1 MAMIHKAVGDPVES
15 LTDETLLAVLI
26 LGLYERLKAK
36 AVGSRLT
43 LAHDAGA
50 VALLKHRGKK
60 LNTRSQAAI
69 TLTQAVHAQLVGHA
83 FDTSTDSGEDLG
95 DSLETLVD
103 LPQNTSSRLTVI
115 SVHLVHLRRDAD
127 LILNGEASDTKIIE
141 LLNQATQLDQI
152 LTAWAI
158 SVPREWKF
166 TATDNFELPKSVPR
180 ETFIYKDRVDV
191 YEDLV
196 VASIWNSYRV
206 NRIRVLSIVCD
217 CIDALPPLPTTLLK
231 SRREL
236 AYVTMQK
243 LADDICASVP
253 FFLGTKMCA
262 GTDDKPSVE
271 YPYTTSKPNKAH
283 RRSAAGAGGYNLIEP
298 FHEPLKSVLGISSLR
313 AGQKEWILGQLARI
327 GHLYSMEPSAI
338 SALSSA

>member
-1 MAMIHKAVGDPVES
+1 M
-15 LTDETLLAVLI
+15 
-26 LGLYERLKAK
+26 
-36 AVGSRLT
+36 T

-69 TLTQAVHAQLVGHA
+69 TLTQAVHAQLVGQLISDISLSVQLIEQVGHA

-103 LPQNTSSRLTVI
+103 LPQNTSSRLIVI

-196 VASIWNSYRV
+196 VAGIWNTYRV
-206 NRIRVLSIVCD
+206 NRIKVLSIVCD

-231 SRREL
+231 VCISRVTL
-236 AYVTMQK
+236 ACS
-243 LADDICASVP
+243 D
-253 FFLGTKMCA
+253 
-262 GTDDKPSVE
+262 
-271 YPYTTSKPNKAH
+271 
-283 RRSAAGAGGYNLIEP
+283 
-298 FHEPLKSVLGISSLR
+298 
-313 AGQKEWILGQLARI
+313 
-327 GHLYSMEPSAI
+327 
-338 SALSSA
+338 